1 MKIRKKASG
10 IAIESISRLADM
22 KYEPANGELN
32 NIHRR
37 LVSGR
42 KEFEKAVTKTMD
54 AVINMSAMD
63 LTLETNA
70 GAVEQINR
78 EVADAVE
85 AISASTESTA
95 EIAAEVSKAHESL
108 TGTIIEVSD
117 ESGKIMEDIRHCEKE
132 LTSITELSTAAIS
145 NAKGMKEDM
154 DGLLG
159 IIQHLNEAIA
169 AISSISAQTNLLAL
183 NASIEA
189 ARAGEAGMGFAVVAE
204 EISELA
210 DRTKALTGRMGEFVN
225 SIQTASRKSSGSV
238 DATVEEL
245 EHINE
250 DIQKVWELTGNN
262 RTGMDHIAGSVS
274 SLAAVSEEISSS
286 MNELDSQMQSVNE
299 QSRNLKDNACSLAV
313 SSRAIAELVEP
324 SKAIESHLDES
335 VKIMGNMA
343 RDAFYMLDNQIILN
357 CLNRAISAHQAW
369 LGTLQDIARTGEL
382 KALQT
387 DCTKCG
393 FGHFYFAFKPVNPKV
408 TGIWEG
414 LDTKHRNFHAC
425 GTEMISAVRAGRNS
439 ALQGIYEKAEACS
452 RELLSDFRAL
462 IQTIELLSREQ
473 VRIFE

>member
-1 MKIRKKASG
+1 MKMRKKFSS
-10 IAIESISRLADM
+10 IAVESVSRLTDM
-22 KYEPANGELN
+22 QYEPANGELN
-32 NIHRR
+32 NIHKR
-37 LVSGR
+37 LSEGR
-42 KEFEKAVTKTMD
+42 KEFEKAVTQTMD

-70 GAVEQINR
+70 AAVEQINKS
-78 EVADAVE
+78 VSDAVDT
-85 AISASTESTA
+85 ISESTASTA
-95 EIAAEVSKAHESL
+95 EIAAEVSKAHENL
-108 TGTIIEVSD
+108 TATIIEVSD

-132 LTSITELSTAAIS
+132 LTSITELSAAAIS

-154 DGLLG
+154 DGLIE
-159 IIQHLNEAIA
+159 IIQHMNEAIA
-169 AISSISAQTNLLAL
+169 AINSISSQTNLLAL

-189 ARAGEAGMGFAVVAE
+189 ARAGEAGKGFAVVAE
-204 EISELA
+204 EIRELA
-210 DRTKALTGRMGEFVN
+210 DRTKALTGRMGEFAN
-225 SIQTASRKSSGSV
+225 SIQTASKKSSGSV
-238 DATVEEL
+238 DAAVDEL
-245 EHINE
+245 EHINKN
-250 DIQKVWELTGNN
+250 IQNVWEITGNN

-299 QSRNLKDNACSLAV
+299 QSVNLRGNADSLAV

-324 SKAIESHLDES
+324 SKIIEKHLDGS

-357 CLNRAISAHQAW
+357 CLNRAISAHQTW
-369 LGTLQDIARTGEL
+369 LSTLKDIARTGEL
-382 KALQT
+382 RALQT

-414 LDTKHRNFHAC
+414 LDVKHRNFHDC
-425 GTEMISAVRAGRNS
+425 GTEMISAVRAGRNGE
-439 ALQGIYEKAEACS
+439 LQGIYEKAEACS
-452 RELLSDFRAL
+452 KGLLSDFHVL
-462 IQTIELLSREQ
+462 IQTIESLTKEN